1 MSDQSFYN
9 VLGVA
14 HDATEAELKKAY
26 RQLSL
31 KYHPDRCSG
40 EEAAN
45 MMRKVNEAYETLSD
59 PASRQQYDFSL
70 ANGTHCMGKGNPPD
84 MDMFFQQM
92 FGGFPFAQMFGSA
105 GGAGI
110 EIIHGPGGATFIRQR
125 QAPTTV
131 EVSITLEQA
140 FTGIAMPVSKP
151 GTSEVEIVDI
161 PSGIQN
167 GQTLAVSP
175 NFHVFVNVLQ
185 HDLFSRNG
193 NDLFFKKSLSLKE
206 ALCGTQVSFTHLNGK
221 HMTLNITNV
230 VVSPGMRK
238 SFPGMGF
245 TTNGNL
251 VVEFEVTFPAV
262 LTQEQRDTLQT
273 LL

>member
-1 MSDQSFYN
+1 MGAQ
-9 VLGVA
+9 
-14 HDATEAELKKAY
+14 
-26 RQLSL
+26 
-31 KYHPDRCSG
+31 
-40 EEAAN
+40 
-45 MMRKVNEAYETLSD
+45 
-59 PASRQQYDFSL
+59 
-70 ANGTHCMGKGNPPD
+70 GTPPD

-110 EIIHGPGGATFIRQR
+110 EIIHGPGGATYIRQR
-125 QAPTTV
+125 QSPTIV
-131 EVSITLEQA
+131 QVSITLEQA
-140 FTGIAMPVSKP
+140 FTGVALPVSKP

-161 PSGIQN
+161 PAGIQN

-175 NFHVFVNVLQ
+175 NFHVCVNVLQ
-185 HDLFSRNG
+185 HALFSRNG
-193 NDLFFKKSLSLKE
+193 NDLFIKKTLSLKE
-206 ALCGTQVSFTHLNGK
+206 ALCGTQVSFMHLNGK
-221 HMTLNITNV
+221 HMTLNITNA

-245 TTNGNL
+245 TTHGNL

-262 LTQEQRDTLQT
+262 LTQEQRDALQT